1 MNIDNFKYICIYI
14 YIYIQLYIPI
24 LFVMR
29 VTQNKKNSIL
39 QHDCGSISY
48 LSISIFDPMSE
59 TMQMKGTYHLLSYK
73 D

>member
-1 MNIDNFKYICIYI
+1 M
-14 YIYIQLYIPI
+14 QLYIPI

-29 VTQNKKNSIL
+29 VTQNKNNSIL

-59 TMQMKGTYHLLSYK
+59 TMQMTGTYHLLSHK